1 MTLTLGIGPEIAG
14 LPAFEEQ
21 LAALVEQRV
30 ASRIFALDASLWGAD
45 AAPEAAARL
54 GWTDFAAGAAQAIAE
69 AATARSALLAAGVD
83 RIVLCGM
90 GGSSLAPAV
99 IARWAGVPLT
109 VLDSTHPDV
118 VARALGTELAR
129 TAVVISSKSGST
141 IETLSHRAA
150 FERAFAEAGIDA
162 AERIIVVTDPG
173 SPLEHAA
180 DSSGQRVC
188 NADPDVGGRF
198 SALTAFGLVPAGLAG
213 ADIAGLVA
221 EAEAVRDRL
230 AEDSPENPAL
240 RLAAAIA
247 CGLPERYILGIH
259 AEPSADWGFGTWI
272 EQLVA
277 ESTGKDGKGVFPI
290 SLPAQAPE
298 LQRHAESVTLVELRA
313 PGSADAREGIVISA
327 SLGAAFLLW
336 EVATAA
342 LGRVMEIDPFNQP
355 DVESAKVAA
364 RAVLA
369 DPEGHP
375 APVGIALAGT
385 PGARLLAAP
394 EGSALG
400 ADGTPEQL
408 IAALRGMVP
417 EGGYL
422 AIQAYLDPE
431 SDARE
436 PLHRLRDLLA
446 EVLEVPVALG
456 WGPRYLHSV
465 GQLHKGGPALG
476 SFLQLCDAELREVAI
491 PDSESG
497 FDTLIAAQAQG
508 DRAVLTERGR
518 PVVALSLSDRAGVI
532 GLLNA
537 ELERLAGAAAGSTGM
552 S

>member
-1 MTLTLGIGPEIAG
+1 MTLALAIGEDIASQPG
-14 LPAFEEQ
+14 FLAQ
-21 LAALVEQRV
+21 LDELVEQRV
-30 ASRIFALDASLWGAD
+30 ASRIFARDSSLWGAD

-54 GWTDFAAGAAQAIAE
+54 GWTDFAAGAAQAIDE
-69 AATARSALLAAGVD
+69 AAAARLELLASGVD

-118 VARALGTELAR
+118 VARALGSDLAR

-150 FERAFAEAGIDA
+150 FERAFTDAGITA
-162 AERIIVVTDPG
+162 ADRIIVVTDPG
-173 SPLEHAA
+173 SPIEDAA
-180 DSSGQRVC
+180 VAAGQRVC
-188 NADPDVGGRF
+188 NADPHVGGRF

-213 ADIAGLVA
+213 ADISRLVA
-221 EAEAVRDRL
+221 EAEEVREWL

-247 CGLPERYILGIH
+247 CGLPERFIMGIH
-259 AEPSADWGFGTWI
+259 ARPSADWGFGTWI

-277 ESTGKDGKGVFPI
+277 ESTGKDGQGVFPI

-298 LQRHAESVTLVELRA
+298 LRRHAESVMLVELRA
-313 PGSADAREGIVISA
+313 EAELAPVPDEGVAIA
-327 SLGAAFLLW
+327 GSLGAEFLLW

-342 LGRVMEIDPFNQP
+342 LGRTMGIDPFNQP

-375 APVGIALAGT
+375 APAGVKLEAT
-385 PGARLLAAP
+385 PGALLLTAQN
-394 EGSALG
+394 
-400 ADGTPEQL
+400 TPE
-408 IAALRGMVP
+408 IGATGSPADIIGALRGMVP
-417 EGGYL
+417 DGGYL

-436 PLHRLRDLLA
+436 PLHLLRDLLA

-476 SFLQLCDAELREVAI
+476 AFLQLCDSDLSEVPI
-491 PDSESG
+491 PGSETG
-497 FDTLIAAQAQG
+497 FDTLITAQAQG

-518 PVVALSLSDRAGVI
+518 PVIALSLIDSAAAI

-537 ELERLAGAAAGSTGM
+537 ELEQLSVSTRG
-552 S
+552 